1 MNRKVMIEKMKRKN
15 FISTSITSILQKN
28 SIEKK
33 NLKRIVFHH
42 NEFPINIR
50 RSCRK
55 LKEGTNFHSKRVLRT
70 LKKGTNKSNF
80 GSKSPSK
87 FKWLHNFGR
96 NRGFRFNLTRN
107 QSPI

>member
-15 FISTSITSILQKN
+15 FISTSITSILL
-28 SIEKK
+28 ITI
-33 NLKRIVFHH
+33 LKRIVFHH

>member
-15 FISTSITSILQKN
+15 FISTSITSILL
-28 SIEKK
+28 ITI
-33 NLKRIVFHH
+33 LKRIVFHH

-50 RSCRK
+50 RSSRK

>member
-1 MNRKVMIEKMKRKN
+1 MIEKMKRKN
-15 FISTSITSILQKN
+15 FISTSITSILL
-28 SIEKK
+28 ITI
-33 NLKRIVFHH
+33 LKRIVFHH

-70 LKKGTNKSNF
+70 LKKGTNKSDF